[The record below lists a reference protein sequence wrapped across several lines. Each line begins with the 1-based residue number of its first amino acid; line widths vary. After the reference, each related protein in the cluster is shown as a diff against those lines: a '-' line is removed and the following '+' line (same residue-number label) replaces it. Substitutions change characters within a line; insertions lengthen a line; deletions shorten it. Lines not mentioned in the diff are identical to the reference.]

1 MGGAREPP
9 EEMQV
14 LRVCRSVLRELKL
27 AHPQVYSP
35 SLPHK
40 PPEVAIH
47 FDPTQNEGGEQWRYL
62 VSVVRQHKECKDSAT
77 LRQQER
83 LLSSYYTYLHSSRRH
98 RVSASR
104 GAVGS

>member
-1 MGGAREPP
+1 ML
-9 EEMQV
+9 V

-35 SLPHK
+35 SLPH
-40 PPEVAIH
+40 ELLDVAMY

-62 VSVVRQHKECKDSAT
+62 VSVVRQHKQCKDSAA

-83 LLSSYYTYLHSSRRH
+83 LLSSYYTYLRSSRRH
-98 RVSASR
+98 RVSASH
-104 GAVGS
+104 GALGN